1 MVTNVQALIHSYA
14 DWIGEQI
21 SVRTIGEYQEITTPF
36 LDRHNDCIQ
45 IYLKE
50 LAENDYLLTDGG
62 NTITDL
68 KACGCPIDT
77 DKRLDLLH
85 ETLHG
90 FGILL
95 EEENELTV
103 HASPGNFPQR
113 KHNLIQAILA
123 VNDLAYTSKQNIGQ
137 LFTEDVKQWLKNLNV
152 RYIEK
157 TAIFGKSGIGHAFDI
172 VIAASPDGKYPE
184 RIIQPYNN
192 LNLLQAQALA
202 FKWNDIKETRNISI
216 YVVTKPGRALSKNV
230 REICETYGMNPVSFD
245 NLDSIAQQIT
255 A

>member
-1 MVTNVQALIHSYA
+1 MVTDAQTLIRSYA
-14 DWIGEQI
+14 DWIVEQI
-21 SVRTIGEYQEITTPF
+21 SVRTVGEYEEITTPF

-50 LAENDYLLTDGG
+50 IAENNYLLTDAGY
-62 NTITDL
+62 TITDL
-68 KACGCPIDT
+68 KASGCPIDT
-77 DKRLDLLH
+77 DKRFDLLN
-85 ETLHG
+85 ETLRG
-90 FGILL
+90 FGVHL

-103 HASPGNFPQR
+103 HTSPGNFPQK

-157 TAIFGKSGIGHAFDI
+157 MAIMGKSGLGHAFDI
-172 VIAASPDGKYPE
+172 VIAPSLDGKYPE

-192 LNLLQAQALA
+192 LNLQQTQALA
-202 FKWNDIKETRNISI
+202 FKWTDIRETRNIAI

-230 REICETYGMNPVSFD
+230 IEICDTCGMNMVSYD
-245 NLDSIAQQIT
+245 NLGSITPQIT

>member
-1 MVTNVQALIHSYA
+1 MVTDVLALIRSYA
-14 DWIGEQI
+14 DWIVEQI

-62 NTITDL
+62 YTITDL

-77 DKRLDLLH
+77 DKRIDLLH
-85 ETLHG
+85 ETLRG
-90 FGILL
+90 FGVQL

-113 KHNLIQAILA
+113 KHNLIQAVLA
-123 VNDLAYTSKQNIGQ
+123 VNDLAYTSKQNVGL
-137 LFTEDVKQWLKNLNV
+137 LFTEDVKQWLKKLNV

-157 TAIFGKSGIGHAFDI
+157 TAIFGKSGLGHAFDI
-172 VIAASPDGKYPE
+172 VIAPSLDGKYPE
-184 RIIQPYNN
+184 RIIQPFNN
-192 LNLLQAQALA
+192 PTLQQAQALA
-202 FKWNDIKETRNISI
+202 FKWTDIKETRNISI
-216 YVVTKPGRALSKNV
+216 YVVTKPGRTLSKNV
-230 REICETYGMNPVSFD
+230 IDICETCDMNIVSYD
-245 NLDSIAQQIT
+245 NIDSIAQQIT

>member
-1 MVTNVQALIHSYA
+1 MVTDVLALIHSYA
-14 DWIGEQI
+14 DWIVEQI

-50 LAENDYLLTDGG
+50 IAENDYLLTDGG
-62 NTITDL
+62 YTITDL

-77 DKRLDLLH
+77 EKRIDLLH
-85 ETLHG
+85 ETLRG
-90 FGILL
+90 FGVQL

-103 HASPGNFPQR
+103 HASSGNFPQR

-123 VNDLAYTSKQNIGQ
+123 VNDLAYTSKQNVGQ
-137 LFTEDVKQWLKNLNV
+137 LFTEDVKQWLKKLNV

-157 TAIFGKSGIGHAFDI
+157 TAIFGKSGLGHAFDI
-172 VIAASPDGKYPE
+172 VIAPSLDGKYPE

-192 LNLLQAQALA
+192 LTLQQAQALA
-202 FKWNDIKETRNISI
+202 FKWTDIRETRNIAI

-230 REICETYGMNPVSFD
+230 MDICETCGMNMVLSD
-245 NLDSIAQQIT
+245 NLDSIAPQIT